1 MRLRTIVIA
10 VVVLLVALVATAV
23 GILMSI
29 DFNQYKPQI
38 AAAVKSAT
46 GRDLAIGGNFKLG
59 ISLSPTLAV
68 DNVSLS
74 NMPGGTRPT
83 MINLDKLD
91 VQVELIPLLSKK
103 IKVDRII
110 LEGGDILLETDK
122 SGKGNWVFT
131 APGGAATTTAT
142 TAAPAEGSGM
152 SLPEVDTVQI
162 RNSTVTYHDGV
173 AGTTRSFKIDK
184 LDAQTTG
191 GNISID
197 LAALIGKAPLNVK
210 GTLGAP
216 ALLAGGAP
224 YPMDL
229 AISSGNNTATV
240 KGAIGDV
247 TRMQGLAVDVSAKG
261 NSLADLSDLTGAAL
275 PKLGPY
281 AISGSVVNI
290 EGGYKVN
297 KLQLTMGG
305 SSMSGDISLALN
317 GKRPKIVG
325 NVAAA
330 KVDLKD
336 FGVTS
341 SGGSGAST
349 ASSDGRVFPNDPL
362 PFASLNAVDADINFT
377 AQQMIKAP
385 VTMDN
390 VKLVLSLLAGKLQ
403 IKPFVAGI
411 SGGTLNLVA
420 TIDGSKTPA
429 PVAFDVTANQIEAG
443 SLMQVLAG
451 SSVLSG
457 GKVDMKT
464 NVSGAGNSVRAI
476 MAGLSGKFDAAMGQG
491 NINNGF
497 AKLML
502 ADLFKLLSFG
512 SSGDNSNLKCVVVRY
527 DINRGLATT
536 RQLAVE
542 TSGATIIGKGTVN
555 LATEGLDMHLV
566 PYATAANLTNLAI
579 PMIVGGTM
587 ANPSV
592 TPDAAAMATGTL
604 NTVIG
609 APSAALGTL
618 GSLGSVVGIGGS
630 SSSGSSSGSG
640 GTATGCGAVAANNA
654 QKPQGGTTGGG
665 TTGGTTKPAN
675 GATTTKPA
683 TGGGVLP
690 DVGGAL
696 KSLLP

>member
-1 MRLRTIVIA
+1 MRLRTILIA
-10 VVVLLVALVATAV
+10 VVVVLVALIATAV

-29 DFNQYKPQI
+29 DYNQYKPQI

-46 GRDLAIGGNFKLG
+46 GRDLSIGGNFKLG
-59 ISLSPTLAV
+59 LSLSPTLAV

-74 NMPGGTRPT
+74 NMPGGSRPV
-83 MINLDKLD
+83 MINLNKLE
-91 VQVELIPLLSKK
+91 VQLELIPLLSKK

-110 LEGGDILLETDK
+110 LDGADILLETDK
-122 SGKGNWVFT
+122 SGKGNWVFEV
-131 APGGAATTTAT
+131 PGGATTAT
-142 TAAPAEGSGM
+142 TTTAATPSEGGGM

-184 LDAQTTG
+184 LDAETTG
-191 GNISID
+191 GNLAID
-197 LAALIGKAPLNVK
+197 LAALIGQTPLNVK

-229 AISSGNNTATV
+229 ALSSGNNSATV
-240 KGAIGDV
+240 KGMIGDV
-247 TRMQGLAVDVSAKG
+247 SKMQGLAIDVNAKG
-261 NSLADLSDLTGAAL
+261 NSLADLSGLTGSPL

-281 AISGSVVNI
+281 SFSGSAVNI
-290 EGGYKVN
+290 PGGYKIN
-297 KLQLTMGG
+297 KLQFTMGS
-305 SSMSGDISLALN
+305 SSMTGDVSLALN

-325 NVAAA
+325 NIAAA

-336 FGVTS
+336 FGVTPSSGSAGGS
-341 SGGSGAST
+341 SGGSAAG
-349 ASSDGRVFPNDPL
+349 SDGRLFSNDPL
-362 PFASLNAVDADINFT
+362 PFAGLNAVDAEINFT

-390 VKLVLSLLAGKLQ
+390 VKLVLSIVAGKLQ
-403 IKPFVAGI
+403 IKPFNAGI
-411 SGGTLNLVA
+411 AGGTLAMSA
-420 TIDGSKTPA
+420 TIDGSKNPA
-429 PVAFDVTANQIEAG
+429 PVAFDIVSNQIEAG

-457 GKVDMKT
+457 GRVNMKM
-464 NVSGAGNSVRAI
+464 NVAGAGNSVRAI
-476 MAGLSGKFDAAMGQG
+476 MAGLSGKLDATMGQG

-512 SSGDNSNLKCVVVRY
+512 GGGDSSNLKCVVVRY

-542 TSGATIIGKGTVN
+542 TSGATIIGKGTIN

-566 PYATAANLTNLAI
+566 PYATSANLTNLAI
-579 PMIVGGTM
+579 PMMVGGTM

-592 TPDAAAMATGTL
+592 APDPVAMATGTL

-609 APSAALGTL
+609 APVSALGAI
-618 GSLGSVVGIGGS
+618 GSVVGIGGS
-630 SSSGSSSGSG
+630 SSTASADTSSGCGASAAAAAKPATSKPAGGSSTGSGSS
-640 GTATGCGAVAANNA
+640 
-654 QKPQGGTTGGG
+654 
-665 TTGGTTKPAN
+665 
-675 GATTTKPA
+675 
-683 TGGGVLP
+683 GGGVLP

-696 KSLLP
+696 KSILP

>member
-1 MRLRTIVIA
+1 MRLRTILIVI
-10 VVVLLVALVATAV
+10 VVVLVALVATAV
-23 GILMSI
+23 GIIMSI

-59 ISLSPTLAV
+59 ISLTPTLAV

-74 NMPGGTRPT
+74 NMPGGSRPQ
-83 MINLDKLD
+83 MISLNKLD

-110 LEGGDILLETDK
+110 LEGADILLETDK
-122 SGKGNWVFT
+122 SGKGNWVFE
-131 APGGAATTTAT
+131 APGGGATTTT
-142 TAAPAEGSGM
+142 TAAPTEGSGM
-152 SLPEVDTVQI
+152 SLPEVDTLQI
-162 RNSTVTYHDGV
+162 RNSSVTYRDGV
-173 AGTTRSFKIDK
+173 TGATHSFKIDK

-191 GNISID
+191 GSLSID
-197 LAALIGKAPLNVK
+197 LAALIGQAPLNVK

-229 AISSGNNTATV
+229 ALSSGNTSATV

-247 TRMQGLAVDVSAKG
+247 TKMQGLAVDVAAKG
-261 NSLADLSDLTGAAL
+261 NSLSDLSGLIGSPM

-281 AISGSVVNI
+281 NFAGSFVNI
-290 EGGYKVN
+290 EGGYKIN
-297 KLQLTMGG
+297 KLQFTMAS
-305 SSMSGDISLALN
+305 SSMTGDVSLALN
-317 GKRPKIVG
+317 GKRPKVVG
-325 NVAAA
+325 NIAAA

-336 FGVTS
+336 FGVTPSAS
-341 SGGSGAST
+341 SGSGST

-362 PFASLNAVDADINFT
+362 PFAGLNAIDAEINFT

-385 VTMDN
+385 VTMEN
-390 VKLVLSLLAGKLQ
+390 VKLVLSLAAGKLQ
-403 IKPFVAGI
+403 IKPFTAGI
-411 SGGTLNLVA
+411 AGGTLNLA
-420 TIDGSKTPA
+420 AAIDGSKTPA
-429 PVAFDVTANQIEAG
+429 PVAFNIVSNQIEAG

-457 GKVDMKT
+457 GRVNMT
-464 NVSGAGNSVRAI
+464 MNVAGAGNSVRAI
-476 MAGLSGKFDAAMGQG
+476 MAGLSGKLDATMGQG

-512 SSGDNSNLKCVVVRY
+512 GGGDSSNLKCVVVRY
-527 DINRGLATT
+527 DISKGLATT

-542 TSGATIIGKGTVN
+542 TSGATIIGKGTIN

-566 PYATAANLTNLAI
+566 PYATSANLTNLAI
-579 PMIVGGTM
+579 PMMVGGTM

-592 TPDAAAMATGTL
+592 APDPAAMATGTL

-609 APSAALGTL
+609 APGSVLGA
-618 GSLGSVVGIGGS
+618 LGSVAGIGGNS
-630 SSSGSSSGSG
+630 NTASADTSSGCG
-640 GTATGCGAVAANNA
+640 GKAATA
-654 QKPQGGTTGGG
+654 
-665 TTGGTTKPAN
+665 TKPAN
-675 GATTTKPA
+675 TTTKPA
-683 TGGGVLP
+683 SGANSGTTGGGVLP

-696 KSLLP
+696 KSILP